1 MCVLPWGK
9 VYGVFN
15 AKYVYLFNF
24 LRRPILANL
33 QVQMFLVSGI
43 VLVSSLSLVRVVGP

>member
-15 AKYVYLFNF
+15 AKYVYLFN
-24 LRRPILANL
+24 
-33 QVQMFLVSGI
+33 I
-43 VLVSSLSLVRVVGP
+43 VLFEIVIFGAAPHTALPISNSTILNR